1 MKFFTVIKMQEFYTK
16 IFSENHLKNLAFALL
31 TESEDSLS
39 LANSNFENAMTIPK
53 SIRPI
58 TAWMVAIHDETC
70 KEWDL
75 MSLHQA
81 RPNRSMYPW

>member
-1 MKFFTVIKMQEFYTK
+1 MPIFYK
-16 IFSENHLKNLAFALL
+16 ILSADHLKNLAFALL

-39 LANSNFENAMTIPK
+39 MTDSNFENAMTIPK

-70 KEWDL
+70 KERDF
-75 MSLHQA
+75 MSWL
-81 RPNRSMYPW
+81 